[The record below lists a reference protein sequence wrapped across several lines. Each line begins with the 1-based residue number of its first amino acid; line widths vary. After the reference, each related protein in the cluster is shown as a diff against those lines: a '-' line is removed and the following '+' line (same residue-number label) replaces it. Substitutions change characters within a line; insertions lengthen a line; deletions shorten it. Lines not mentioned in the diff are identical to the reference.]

1 MKLTKSKLKQ
11 LIKEEILLEM
21 EESNGRAPWR
31 ADHTD
36 RARDDRA
43 TTRSHHRDRPP
54 QTGKGAD
61 PAHNARNAEATVAT
75 SNGDVKLKAVED
87 EAAGII
93 TVTLSFPPWAG
104 RDGRFQEQHPVRAAL
119 KNKIQQAGQ
128 DNGEWKF
135 MGSVITR
142 KRFRKQHAEK
152 QPNKRH
158 AEWGETSNV
167 KNAIEDVKNILL
179 NLQVEE

>member
-21 EESNGRAPWR
+21 EESNDRAPWR
-31 ADHTD
+31 AGHTD

-43 TTRSHHRDRPP
+43 TWRSHHRDRPP

-61 PAHNARNAEATVAT
+61 PAHNARSAEATV
-75 SNGDVKLKAVED
+75 GDVKLKAVED
-87 EAAGII
+87 DAAGII

-104 RDGRFQEQHPVRAAL
+104 RDGRFQEQHPERAAL
-119 KNKIQQAGQ
+119 KDKIQQSGQ
-128 DNGEWKF
+128 DNGEWVF

-158 AEWGETSNV
+158 AEWGETNNV
-167 KNAIEDVKNILL
+167 EDAIEDVKNILL
-179 NLQVEE
+179 NLQAEE

>member
-11 LIKEEILLEM
+11 LIKEEILQEM

-31 ADHTD
+31 AGHTD
-36 RARDDRA
+36 SARDHRA
-43 TTRSHHRDRPP
+43 TWRSHHRDRPP

-61 PAHNARNAEATVAT
+61 PAHNALSAEATV
-75 SNGDVKLKAVED
+75 GDVKLKAVED

-104 RDGRFQEQHPVRAAL
+104 RDGRFQEQHPERAAL
-119 KNKIQQAGQ
+119 KDKIQQAGQ
-128 DNGEWKF
+128 DNGEWVF
-135 MGSVITR
+135 MGSIITR

-152 QPNKRH
+152 QPNKRQ
-158 AEWGETSNV
+158 AEWGETNNV
-167 KNAIEDVKNILL
+167 KTAIEDVKNILL
-179 NLQVEE
+179 NLQAEE

>member
-21 EESNGRAPWR
+21 EESNGRAG
-31 ADHTD
+31 HTD
-36 RARDDRA
+36 SARDHRA
-43 TTRSHHRDRPP
+43 TWRSHHRDRPP

-61 PAHNARNAEATVAT
+61 PAHNAPNAEATV
-75 SNGDVKLKAVED
+75 GDVKLKAVED

-104 RDGRFQEQHPVRAAL
+104 RDGRFQEQHPLRAAL

-128 DNGEWKF
+128 DNGEWVF
-135 MGSVITR
+135 MGNGITR

-158 AEWGETSNV
+158 AEWGETNNV
-167 KNAIEDVKNILL
+167 KTAIEDVKNILL
-179 NLQVEE
+179 NLQAEE